1 MIKEARSVEES
12 GGQLVVR
19 FSLIKEGWGPSLE
32 NILKSGGSSF
42 FGNWESGNN

>member
-12 GGQLVVR
+12 GGQLVIR
-19 FSLIKEGWGPSLE
+19 FSLIKEGWGTSME

-42 FGNWESGNN
+42 FGNWVSGNN